1 MMDEEALY
9 LELAEKVRHDQRDYG
24 DLARETAEYALMQIH
39 LMHFWDNL
47 SVKDK
52 MVIWVREMEHRGIG
66 KVADL

>member
-1 MMDEEALY
+1 MDEEALY
-9 LELAEKVRHDQRDYG
+9 LELAEKVRHDQIDFG
-24 DLARETAEYALMQIH
+24 DLAKESAEYALMQLH